1 MKQGAKGLSERTRQL
16 LRAAGA
22 VAVLLVGGGV
32 LVGSSCTVAAK
43 TCFDDDDDS
52 DDDDDGSDDDDDGGD
67 DDCFD
72 DDDWDDDE
80 DFSVAANGRLQ
91 RRLPID
97 WTLRDFA
104 LIEAD
109 LPGAAPAAV
118 LLEIRGF
125 SLGSK
130 LGPGIWGDAEIR
142 RFTELVL
149 RGNPALFELPAG
161 AGQLRFD
168 SIDHQ
173 EHFILVRHVQER
185 VSDDDLATL
194 LPGAAI
200 TFVLDLHGRLI
211 EVQNTTR
218 HDVVAAAGR

>member
-1 MKQGAKGLSERTRQL
+1 MKQGKRGLSERWRWL
-16 LRAAGA
+16 LRSAGMVAALVAGA
-22 VAVLLVGGGV
+22 GV
-32 LVGSSCTVAAK
+32 MVGSNCTVAVS

-52 DDDDDGSDDDDDGGD
+52 DDDDEGSDDDDDGGSD

-80 DFSVAANGRLQ
+80 DFSVASNGRLQ

-97 WTLRDFA
+97 WALREFA

-109 LPGAAPAAV
+109 DPRAAPVAV
-118 LLEIRGF
+118 LLEIHGF

-130 LGPGIWGDAEIR
+130 LGPGVHGDAEIR

-149 RGNPALFELPAG
+149 LGNPALFELPDG
-161 AGQLRFD
+161 AGRLRFD
-168 SIDHQ
+168 GIDHQ
-173 EHFILVRHVQER
+173 EHFILVRHVQEL
-185 VSDDDLATL
+185 VSDDDVATPLAD
-194 LPGAAI
+194 AAI

-218 HDVVAAAGR
+218 HDASKR